1 MTKHYQH
8 VGAAPIVVNGREYA
22 PGMEL
27 REEIEPKLEEFFL
40 VIGAL
45 RILPPEDRPQNK
57 KGG

>member
-1 MTKHYQH
+1 
-8 VGAAPIVVNGREYA
+8 
-22 PGMEL
+22 MEL